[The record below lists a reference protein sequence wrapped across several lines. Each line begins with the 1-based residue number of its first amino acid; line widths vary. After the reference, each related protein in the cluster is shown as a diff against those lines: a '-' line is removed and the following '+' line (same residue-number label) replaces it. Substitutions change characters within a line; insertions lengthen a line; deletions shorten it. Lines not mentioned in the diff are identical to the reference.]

1 MAGMVSLRATIPAS
15 YMTRHVSVPGT
26 SALTMPPIE
35 RDVRLLHFQAELVDK
50 LLGVRRSDKALKTAL
65 RRVRELFGADRACIA
80 VVEPGGAALDPRYV
94 LPRGATFDEALFVT
108 LAAPRRPKLADDIMV
123 APIERRARTWGQ
135 MVLQRDQRPFELAD
149 RRALLRVAAVLSGQV
164 QRIDWLRLTEV
175 RARID
180 RKILEQLSPKDL
192 AYQLLHGLRSLTR
205 YDHSA
210 AVLTFDSG
218 CNVLRLAAE
227 QIAWRKGKSHRVGT
241 SLQLTDEVLTLL
253 ETGEVYGFERPSPG
267 LTEGLRL
274 GRWACWSGRQ
284 GHLLAEGMN
293 ETRVGALDEHEQPA
307 RSLLVAPLVARDR
320 LLGVLEIAA
329 CHRGSLGAYEVEQVR
344 RFLPHV
350 AVAVSNLQRAE
361 SLELGLLAAER
372 KHVMADLA
380 RGVSHDVNNA
390 LGAILP
396 MVQQMQADIEAD
408 RVDQST
414 MLDDLRQ
421 VEASVQVCRRIFG
434 GMLSFA
440 KGSARHLG
448 TGDVQQALSSA
459 LAVLEE
465 SLRRQK
471 VEVALELTPDLTTV
485 SATRGDLEQLLLNL
499 AGNARDAMPSGGTL
513 TVRARR
519 NGSEVVVE
527 LCDTGRGIP
536 SDDLERVVEPFFTTK
551 RQGNGLG
558 LPICRSIVWGM
569 GGSMRIDSVRDQGTT
584 VTLQLPCS
592 GKTAS

>member
-1 MAGMVSLRATIPAS
+1 MSPT
-15 YMTRHVSVPGT
+15 
-26 SALTMPPIE
+26 E

-65 RRVRELFGADRACIA
+65 RRVSDLFEADRACIA
-80 VVEPGGAALDPRYV
+80 VVTPGGEAVDPRYMI
-94 LPRGATFDEALFVT
+94 PRGASFADGLFAT
-108 LAAPRRPKLADDIMV
+108 LANRRRPKLGDDTMV
-123 APIERRARTWGQ
+123 ARIDRRGRLWGH
-135 MVLQRDQRPFELAD
+135 MVLQREGRPFSLAD
-149 RRALLRVAAVLSGQV
+149 RRAFLRVSSVLSRQV
-164 QRIDWLRLTEV
+164 QRIDRRRLTEV

-180 RKILEQLSPKDL
+180 RKIMEQLSPKDL

-210 AVLTFDSG
+210 AVLTFDGG

-227 QIAWRKGKSHRVGT
+227 QIAWRKGKSRRVGT
-241 SLQLTDEVLTLL
+241 SLQLTNEVLTLL
-253 ETGEVYGFERPSPG
+253 ETGEVYGFERPCPDATSQTADAHDGGANDAAPSDAAAHSA
-267 LTEGLRL
+267 EVSEPL
-274 GRWACWSGRQ
+274 GAWSCWSGRQ

-293 ETRVGALDEHEQPA
+293 EARVGALDEAEQPA

-329 CHRGSLGAYEVEQVR
+329 CHVGSLGAYEVEQVR
-344 RFLPHV
+344 RFMPYV

-361 SLELGLLAAER
+361 NLELGMLAAER

-396 MVQQMQADIEAD
+396 MVQQMQADITANRVSEA
-408 RVDQST
+408 T
-414 MLDDLRQ
+414 LLGDLRQ
-421 VEASVQVCRRIFG
+421 VESSVQVCRRIFG

-440 KGSARHLG
+440 RSSARSLG
-448 TGDVQQALSSA
+448 TGDLKQALSSA
-459 LAVLEE
+459 MAVLDE
-465 SLRRQK
+465 SLRRQN
-471 VEVALELTPDLTTV
+471 VEVVLDLAPNLSTV

-499 AGNARDAMPSGGTL
+499 SGNARDAMPAGGRL
-513 TVRARR
+513 TIRAHRQD
-519 NGSEVVVE
+519 SDLVVSV
-527 LCDTGRGIP
+527 CDTGLGIAAA
-536 SDDLERVVEPFFTTK
+536 DLDRVAEPFFTTK

-569 GGSMRIDSVRDQGTT
+569 GGSLAIESVRDEGTT
-584 VTLQLPCS
+584 VTLHLPCS
-592 GKTAS
+592 REISS

>member
-1 MAGMVSLRATIPAS
+1 MSPT
-15 YMTRHVSVPGT
+15 
-26 SALTMPPIE
+26 E

-65 RRVRELFGADRACIA
+65 RRVSDLFEADRACIA
-80 VVEPGGAALDPRYV
+80 VVTPGGEAVDPRYMI
-94 LPRGATFDEALFVT
+94 PRGATFGSGLFAT
-108 LAAPRRPKLADDIMV
+108 LANRRRPKLSDDIMV
-123 APIERRARTWGQ
+123 AGIERRGRLWGH
-135 MVLQRDQRPFELAD
+135 MVLQREGRPFAIAD
-149 RRALLRVAAVLSGQV
+149 RRAFLRVSSVLSRQV
-164 QRIDWLRLTEV
+164 QRIDGQRLTEV
-175 RARID
+175 RERID

-210 AVLTFDSG
+210 AVLTFDGG

-227 QIAWRKGKSHRVGT
+227 QIAWRKGKSRRVGT

-253 ETGEVYGFERPSPG
+253 ETGEVYGFDRPCPG
-267 LTEGLRL
+267 TGGASEPL
-274 GRWACWSGRQ
+274 GAWTCWSGHQ

-293 ETRVGALDEHEQPA
+293 EARVGALDEAEQPA

-329 CHRGSLGAYEVEQVR
+329 CHPGSLGAYEVEQVR

-361 SLELGLLAAER
+361 NLELGMLAAER

-396 MVQQMQADIEAD
+396 MVQQMQADITAD
-408 RVDQST
+408 RADEST
-414 MLDDLRQ
+414 LLGDLQQ

-440 KGSARHLG
+440 RSSAKSLG
-448 TGDVQQALSSA
+448 TGDLKQALSSA
-459 LAVLEE
+459 LAVLDE

-471 VEVALELTPDLTTV
+471 IETVLLLAPELSTV

-499 AGNARDAMPSGGTL
+499 SGNARDAMPSGGTL
-513 TVRARR
+513 TVAAQRKG
-519 NGSEVVVE
+519 NDLVVSVR
-527 LCDTGRGIP
+527 DTGRGIP
-536 SDDLERVVEPFFTTK
+536 KDDLERVSEPFFTTK

-569 GGSMRIDSVRDQGTT
+569 GGQMSIESVRDEGTT
-584 VTLQLPCS
+584 VTLHLPCS
-592 GKTAS
+592 REIHS

>member
-1 MAGMVSLRATIPAS
+1 MSST
-15 YMTRHVSVPGT
+15 
-26 SALTMPPIE
+26 E

-65 RRVRELFGADRACIA
+65 RRVSDLFEAERACIA
-80 VVEPGGAALDPRYV
+80 VVTPGGEAVDPRYMI
-94 LPRGATFDEALFVT
+94 PRGASFADGLFTT
-108 LAAPRRPKLADDIMV
+108 LANRRRPKLGDDTMV
-123 APIERRARTWGQ
+123 ARIDRRGRLWGH
-135 MVLQRDQRPFELAD
+135 MVLQREGRPFALAD
-149 RRALLRVAAVLSGQV
+149 RRAFSRVSSVLSRQV
-164 QRIDWLRLTEV
+164 QRIDGQRLTEV
-175 RARID
+175 RERID

-210 AVLTFDSG
+210 AVLTFDGG

-227 QIAWRKGKSHRVGT
+227 QIAWRKGKSRRVGT

-253 ETGEVYGFERPSPG
+253 ETGEVYGFDRPCPASASGGSSPG
-267 LTEGLRL
+267 GGGASGAALRETAPDSTEASEHL
-274 GRWACWSGRQ
+274 GAWSCWSGRQ

-293 ETRVGALDEHEQPA
+293 AARVGALDEPEQPA

-329 CHRGSLGAYEVEQVR
+329 CHEGSLGAYEVEQVR

-361 SLELGLLAAER
+361 NLELGMLAAER

-396 MVQQMQADIEAD
+396 MVQQMQADITAD
-408 RVDQST
+408 RADEAT
-414 MLDDLRQ
+414 LLGDLQQ

-440 KGSARHLG
+440 RSSARSLG
-448 TGDVQQALSSA
+448 TGDLKQALSSA
-459 LAVLEE
+459 LAVLDE
-465 SLRRQK
+465 SLRRQQ
-471 VEVALELTPDLTTV
+471 VELVLDLAPSLSTV

-499 AGNARDAMPSGGTL
+499 SGNARDAMPAGGTL
-513 TVRARR
+513 TIAARR
-519 NGSEVVVE
+519 QGNDLVVSV
-527 LCDTGRGIP
+527 CDTGRGIAET
-536 SDDLERVVEPFFTTK
+536 DLERVSEPFYTTK

-569 GGSMRIDSVRDQGTT
+569 GGQMSIESVRDKGTT
-584 VTLQLPCS
+584 VTLHLPCS
-592 GKTAS
+592 REIHA